1 METVR
6 WRCCSVTR
14 GVSAGAIPKT
24 PAISPVESPQYP
36 PISLHFLTST
46 RADLL
51 VTARLYHWPCK
62 TNLWQRQRS
71 IYCQARVCKRIVY
84 KYNTVYYIIYWYS
97 YSFLTKKNQTLHG
110 AWCVLSSC
118 FLLVF
123 RSASNIRSPPASHG
137 KNIRMRCQLSFA
149 SGARQVAL

>member
-1 METVR
+1 MALLFSYP
-6 WRCCSVTR
+6 RCFSR
-14 GVSAGAIPKT
+14 GNTEGT
-24 PAISPVESPQYP
+24 CRIS

-51 VTARLYHWPCK
+51 VTAARLCHWPCK

-71 IYCQARVCKRIVY
+71 IYCQARVCSRIMY
-84 KYNTVYYIIYWYS
+84 QYNNIYS

-110 AWCVLSSC
+110 PWCVLSSC
-118 FLLVF
+118 FPLVF